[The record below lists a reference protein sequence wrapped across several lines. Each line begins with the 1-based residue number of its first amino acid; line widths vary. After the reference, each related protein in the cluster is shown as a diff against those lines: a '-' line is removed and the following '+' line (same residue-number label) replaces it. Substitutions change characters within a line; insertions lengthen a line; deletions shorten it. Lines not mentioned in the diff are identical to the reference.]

1 MGGKLRRQRTRAWS
15 PLFLLS
21 QLSSD
26 FTGTRILF
34 VILRVV
40 DVVRMAEQERNCIL
54 SWLLLRRSGHRHAEN
69 GLPAWIKCWLTLLR
83 RLTLIIEEH
92 GGEPSKQCSRNWLI
106 LSPSN
111 SHHGFTKYLDSY
123 NEVARPGPAHMA
135 AAGQRVRTPL
145 GARSYMTSLQ

>member
-1 MGGKLRRQRTRAWS
+1 MEYAWAENMRGRRTRTWS

-34 VILRVV
+34 VIFRVV

-92 GGEPSKQCSRNWLI
+92 GGEPSKQRSRNWLI

-111 SHHGFTKYLDSY
+111 SHYGFTK
-123 NEVARPGPAHMA
+123 
-135 AAGQRVRTPL
+135 
-145 GARSYMTSLQ
+145 

>member
-1 MGGKLRRQRTRAWS
+1 MRGFKLRGRQTRAWS

-54 SWLLLRRSGHRHAEN
+54 SWLLLQRSDPRHAEN
-69 GLPAWIKCWLTLLR
+69 G
-83 RLTLIIEEH
+83 
-92 GGEPSKQCSRNWLI
+92 
-106 LSPSN
+106 
-111 SHHGFTKYLDSY
+111 
-123 NEVARPGPAHMA
+123 
-135 AAGQRVRTPL
+135 
-145 GARSYMTSLQ
+145 RS